1 MIPGVRDTEL
11 PYINRGLACKTVAH
25 EHQDL
30 KGNTPVHRQPVQFRT
45 DKILYMPE
53 LRNPTNQSSSSI
65 QNRLQLI
72 NMRQRYTSVNCTT
85 TDKRMHEG
93 PGSFRGQRA
102 AYRTNLPQMVKTRAT
117 YTAHM
122 PGKGQ
127 FLVQD
132 HPRSRTV
139 VENRTPG
146 KGCSK
151 MERSILDNCTRS
163 PTQMN
168 CVFPWFN
175 LRRFEDNQAPITSET
190 RSIFSTREVASE
202 ATL

>member
-45 DKILYMPE
+45 DELRYMSK

-72 NMRQRYTSVNCTT
+72 NICQRYTSVNCTT
-85 TDKRMHEG
+85 IIYSRTDKCMHEG
-93 PGSFRGQRA
+93 PGSFKGQRA

-117 YTAHM
+117 YTTHM

-127 FLVQD
+127 FLIQGHPQVLHSSGKQD
-132 HPRSRTV
+132 
-139 VENRTPG
+139 
-146 KGCSK
+146 
-151 MERSILDNCTRS
+151 
-163 PTQMN
+163 
-168 CVFPWFN
+168 
-175 LRRFEDNQAPITSET
+175 
-190 RSIFSTREVASE
+190 TREAFQQDGKINFWTDQPYIECRVADPVLTPE
-202 ATL
+202 